1 MNVNEWKIR
10 RDHRIRMAHEEFF
23 REVMNLARDAFLACR
38 FSEAREILI
47 AAYVSA
53 DEHEQPWVVA
63 CSQVCA
69 SLWLPRVL
77 VSR

>member
-10 RDHRIRMAHEEFF
+10 RDYRIRMAHEEFF
-23 REVMNLARDAFLACR
+23 REVMNLARDAFLRCDLD
-38 FSEAREILI
+38 EARAILI
-47 AAYVSA
+47 AAYTAA
-53 DEHEQPWVVA
+53 DEYEQPWVVA

-69 SLWLPRVL
+69 SLRLPNVL